1 MDSASVPE
9 VHKYFLD
16 FPSICWLV
24 SLIMKSKS
32 LAGGGAV
39 MKRSGWRVSKYKAAG
54 DRYFTLKV
62 RKVRE

>member
-1 MDSASVPE
+1 
-9 VHKYFLD
+9 
-16 FPSICWLV
+16 
-24 SLIMKSKS
+24 MKSKS